1 MNPIALVIPS
11 IERWCKPD
19 RNLGFVQ
26 SYSISLNEEFMKTII
41 VASLFTLSFAFIPLA
56 SKADQAVAPQGAQ
69 TAAIGGQNDQDSDV
83 EANLAKLSPDDR
95 KLAEAQKFCAI
106 QTKNRLGS
114 MGVPV
119 KLTIKDQ
126 PVFLC
131 CGGCV
136 AKAKANPEKTLATV
150 AELIKANK

>member
-1 MNPIALVIPS
+1 
-11 IERWCKPD
+11 
-19 RNLGFVQ
+19 
-26 SYSISLNEEFMKTII
+26 MKTLII
-41 VASLFTLSFAFIPLA
+41 ACSLVLTLVLA
-56 SKADQAVAPQGAQ
+56 PTGSKADQHAPG
-69 TAAIGGQNDQDSDV
+69 TTVSDQQESSIQ
-83 EANLAKLSPDDR
+83 ANLAKLSSEDR

-106 QTKNRLGS
+106 LNKNRLGS

-119 KLTIKDQ
+119 KITIKDQ